1 MRFMNFWSWI
11 FHIICEGRSLECFGF
26 GNVTESRNQKISH
39 FAVVKHQI
47 ASKIFGKIILTT
59 LLIPKV
65 STSCPR
71 MTEYCRYEYYVCTT
85 TGNKTLTSLPNTDLM
100 KRFFSSVLN
109 RLNPL
114 YIVIIYNWAHQHGL
128 I

>member
-26 GNVTESRNQKISH
+26 GNVTEWRNQKISH
-39 FAVVKHQI
+39 FAVVKDQI

-65 STSCPR
+65 STSCPS

-114 YIVIIYNWAHQHGL
+114 YIVIICNWAHQHGL